1 MFKPSS
7 KIVKATTASYIR
19 QSEKRRDCVSDG
31 KMLLLKC
38 KECNAAFFTEEESN
52 FYKKK
57 GLRTPEKCKSCRR
70 KRKAQHEQRR
80 KEQELDH
87 VLANLQFEQVEEV
100 EMQSADPNTILYII
114 GNGFD
119 LLHGV
124 PSSYYNFRDSMGLRN
139 ELRKALEMYIRKED
153 LWADF
158 EESLAYL
165 DDEAMLVTLNDWM
178 DIFDVKEQHDD
189 DFSAADFFM
198 AAEAATSPAETI
210 MRGLPER
217 FRKWIVTLEPTISNT
232 PLKRIINT
240 RAMFINFNYTE
251 FLETIYGVPKRNI
264 FYIHGERR
272 DKNKELILGHSDMD
286 NHEIDLNPSDFKSNQ
301 LRMKNQTTYDLHE
314 TAGYQLGN
322 YYYSTAK
329 KSNVVIEANKLT
341 FMAYT
346 DIDTVVVIGHSLSVV
361 DYPYFKEIIK
371 ENKKSSDMK
380 WLISWYSADDIK
392 RIDAFTKKL
401 GIQPKQIK
409 LFKT

>member
-1 MFKPSS
+1 MF
-7 KIVKATTASYIR
+7 
-19 QSEKRRDCVSDG
+19 
-31 KMLLLKC
+31 LLKC
-38 KECNAAFFTEEESN
+38 KECNAAFFTEGESH

-57 GLRTPEKCKSCRR
+57 GLHTPKRCKSCRE
-70 KRKAQHEQRR
+70 KRKFQHEQRC
-80 KEQELDH
+80 KEQQLNH
-87 VLANLQFEQVEEV
+87 VLANLQFEQVEEI
-100 EMQSADPNTILYII
+100 ETQSTDPNTTLYII

-119 LLHGV
+119 LMHGV
-124 PSSYYNFRDSMGLRN
+124 PSSYYHFRDSMGCRN
-139 ELRKALEMYIRKED
+139 ELREALEMYIRKED

-198 AAEAATSPAETI
+198 ASEAAMAPTYTI
-210 MRGLPER
+210 MEELPKQ
-217 FRKWIVTLEPTISNT
+217 FRKWIVTLKPTISNT
-232 PLKRIINT
+232 PLKQLINT
-240 RAMFINFNYTE
+240 AARFINFNYTE
-251 FLETIYGVPKRNI
+251 FLETIYGVSKQNI

-272 DKNKELILGHSDMD
+272 DKNKELILGHSDMA
-286 NHEIDLNPSDFKSNQ
+286 SDESGSDSSESKSDQ
-301 LRMKNQTTYDLHE
+301 LRMKNQTTYDLYA

-322 YYYSTAK
+322 YYSSTAK
-329 KSNVVIEANKLT
+329 KSNDVIEANKAT
-341 FMAYT
+341 FIAFA

-371 ENKKSSDMK
+371 MNRKSSNMK
-380 WLISWYSADDIK
+380 WFISWYSAGDIK
-392 RIDAFTKKL
+392 RIDAFAKNL